1 LLPDNPLLIV
11 GQTSAVDPSRAP
23 DNQHVL
29 WIQVRALPSQIK
41 GDVLGEI
48 QGTDWDEIKEAYAD
62 RVITKLEKYVPGL
75 RDLILERVV
84 YSPLDLERQN
94 PNLHGGDSVSGSH
107 HLRQNFIYRPIAGW
121 SDYTTPLKNLYMVGA
136 ATWPGA
142 GTNAISGYLAA
153 QKILQPSG
161 VVTVLQQGG
170 EMLGST
176 VGSVASSVIKTA
188 RSKLGLSST
197 PSGSDAGPNAR

>member
-84 YSPLDLERQN
+84 
-94 PNLHGGDSVSGSH
+94 
-107 HLRQNFIYRPIAGW
+107 F
-121 SDYTTPLKNLYMVGA
+121 TPGFGA
-136 ATWPGA
+136 
-142 GTNAISGYLAA
+142 
-153 QKILQPSG
+153 
-161 VVTVLQQGG
+161 
-170 EMLGST
+170 
-176 VGSVASSVIKTA
+176 
-188 RSKLGLSST
+188 SKSEFT
-197 PSGSDAGPNAR
+197 RRR